1 MKLEL
6 MKKLLLLLLTLACI
20 FTFCSCSK
28 TATGIE
34 RYEDDKK
41 ELNSYA
47 PDFLPDL
54 NTLGD
59 YNDIEYTFKNSY
71 DSMFETHGYALFV
84 SYDSDDYENQV
95 EKIGEKYTFLSED
108 NTSHYPKLPISAFK
122 YDGYDLKIVPL
133 EYGESS
139 CKYFGMIGLNKD
151 NHYICYL
158 MFANQDLDYIEIK
171 GSAEETYIEML
182 EDYFKFI

>member
-6 MKKLLLLLLTLACI
+6 MKRLLLLLLILTFI
-20 FTFCSCSK
+20 FTVCSCSK
-28 TATGIE
+28 TAAGIE

-41 ELNSYA
+41 ELNYYA
-47 PDFLPDL
+47 PDFLPEL

-59 YNDIEYTFKNSY
+59 YCDIEYTVKKSY
-71 DSMFETHGYALFV
+71 ELFFETRGYALFV
-84 SYDSDDYENQV
+84 SYDSADYEKQV
-95 EKIGEKYTFLSED
+95 ENIDEKYTFLSED
-108 NTSHYPKLPISAFK
+108 NISHYPKLPIATFK
-122 YDGYDLKIVPL
+122 YGDYDFRIVPL